1 MKENGGR
8 GKGAGQGRSLTV
20 EMVIRC
26 YLKFIKC
33 HFFLLKILLMS
44 ESSQHFEVIFFMC
57 VCGNVDL
64 PISLFVVFFL
74 AKPLP
79 PLAKS
84 FGKLSKS
91 VCLLSLLQVRLLSD
105 I

>member
-1 MKENGGR
+1 MKEKGGK
-8 GKGAGQGRSLTV
+8 GQGAGQGRSLTV

-44 ESSQHFEVIFFMC
+44 ESSQHFQVIFFMC

-64 PISLFVVFFL
+64 PISLFVVVFFL
-74 AKPLP
+74 LP
-79 PLAKS
+79 N
-84 FGKLSKS
+84 LSPH
-91 VCLLSLLQVRLLSD
+91 
-105 I
+105 